1 MDDIGLIGL
10 GVMGKSLALNIGNRG
25 FSISVYN
32 KTTKKIKDF
41 IENEVSDQEIFG
53 YYNLESFIKSLKR
66 PRKVILMIKAG
77 EPVDIMI
84 QQLIPLLEQGDLIID
99 GGNTYYKDTNRRID
113 ELKKR
118 GIHYLGLGVSGGE
131 VGALEGPSLMPGGS
145 KEAYN
150 LVEDIL
156 LKIAAQTESGS
167 CCTYI
172 GDYSAGHFVKML
184 HNGIEYGMMQAMAEV
199 YDILKKVL
207 RLPGEEI
214 GHIFEKWND
223 GELNS
228 YLMEI
233 SYKIMRHRD
242 IETGDFTIEKILDK
256 AGQKGTG
263 KWTAQTSFDLG
274 IPTPSLSAAVE
285 GRVLSFFKEER
296 KHLSRKI
303 TKNYPDTSLNKE
315 KLINDLKNSL
325 LFTNFMLF
333 SQGLW
338 LIDEASKTYNYD
350 INLSEVLR
358 IWKGGCIIR
367 ARMLDFFREIVMDNS
382 EDSNMLNNQKSMEFI
397 KRKVDS
403 IKDVTNIAKEFYI
416 PTLVH
421 NSALD
426 YYFSMTSENLPA
438 NLIQAQRD
446 FFGAHTYSRIDKE
459 GIFHTDWE

>member
-1 MDDIGLIGL
+1 MNDIGLIGL
-10 GVMGKSLALNIGNRG
+10 GVMGRSLALNIGNKG

-32 KTTKKIKDF
+32 KTTKKTKDF
-41 IENEVSDQEIFG
+41 IDNVVSGQDIYG
-53 YYNLESFIKSLKR
+53 YNKIESFVESLKK
-66 PRKVILMIKAG
+66 PRKIILMIKAG

-84 QQLIPLLEQGDLIID
+84 QQLIPLLEQGDLIMD

-113 ELKKR
+113 ELEKR
-118 GIHYLGLGVSGGE
+118 GLLFLGLGVSGGE
-131 VGALEGPSLMPGGS
+131 TGALEGPSLMPGGS

-150 LVEDIL
+150 LVEDIIL
-156 LKIAAQTESGS
+156 NIAAHTESGP

-172 GDYSAGHFVKML
+172 GNYSAGHFVKML
-184 HNGIEYGMMQAMAEV
+184 HNGIEYGMMQAIAEV
-199 YDILKKVL
+199 YDIFRKVL
-207 RLPGEEI
+207 KLSGEEI
-214 GHIFEKWND
+214 GNIFESWND
-223 GELNS
+223 GDLNS

-233 SYKIMRHRD
+233 SYKIMSHKD
-242 IETGDFTIEKILDK
+242 KETGNLTIEQILDK

-303 TKNYPDTSLNKE
+303 AKDYPNTSINKE
-315 KLINDLKNSL
+315 KLINDLENSL
-325 LFTNFMLF
+325 LFTNIMLF

-338 LIDEASKTYNYD
+338 LIDEASKKYNYD
-350 INLSEVLR
+350 INLAEVLR

-367 ARMLDFFREIVMDNS
+367 ARMLDFFREIIMDNS
-382 EDSNMLNNQKSMEFI
+382 EDANMLSNHKSMEFI
-397 KRKVDS
+397 ESKIDS
-403 IKDVTNIAKEFYI
+403 IKAVTNIAKEFYI
-416 PTLVH
+416 PTIVH

-426 YYFSMTSENLPA
+426 YYFSMIEENLPA

-446 FFGAHTYSRIDKE
+446 FFGAHTYSRMDKE